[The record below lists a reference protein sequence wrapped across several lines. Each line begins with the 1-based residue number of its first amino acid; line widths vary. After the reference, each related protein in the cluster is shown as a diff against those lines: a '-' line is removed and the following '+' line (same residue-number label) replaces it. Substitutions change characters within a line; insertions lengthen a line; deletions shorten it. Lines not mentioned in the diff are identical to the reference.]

1 MELRHLR
8 YFIAAAEEEHFGR
21 ASEKLHVTRPAV
33 SQIIADLE
41 GELAI
46 QLFERIAHRVKLTP
60 AGRKLLPDIKAV
72 MHTLTEAI
80 DAARKVS
87 EGKSGTLNIGYGTL
101 TLHNTL
107 FRDSIKRF
115 RELHPDVSLR
125 LVGMATH
132 QQPQALAEGR
142 IHVGFMHFGLS
153 QPAPLRQRGASYP
166 RVDES
171 HLTCHTIETGS
182 LGVIMEMGH
191 PLARRAHLTLEQLAG
206 ERFVVVTDSGASPG
220 HGMLFSRCQQ
230 AGFEPD
236 VMQEV
241 DSISTLLN
249 LVAVDLGVALIVMGP
264 NFSYPPPLHVVP
276 LRGVG
281 YATRFSLGWLKD
293 RRDPLIDALLQTVK
307 DTAAAR

>member
-41 GELAI
+41 AELEI
-46 QLFERIAHRVKLTP
+46 QLFERKAHRVKLTP

-72 MHTLTEAI
+72 MYTLTEAI

-87 EGKSGTLNIGYGTL
+87 EGKSGTLIVGYGTL

-115 RELHPDVSLR
+115 RERHPDVSLR

-142 IHVGFMHFGLS
+142 IHVGFMHFGMP
-153 QPAPLRQRGASYP
+153 QAAPLRERGASYP
-166 RVDES
+166 PVDET
-171 HLTCHTIETGS
+171 HLTSHTIETGS
-182 LGVIMEMGH
+182 LGVIMETSH
-191 PLARRAHLTLEQLAG
+191 PLAGRAHLTLEQLAS

-220 HGMLFSRCQQ
+220 YGMLFSLCQQ

-249 LVAVDLGVALIVMGP
+249 LVAVNLGVALIVMGR
-264 NFSYPPPLHVVP
+264 NFTYPPPLHVVP
-276 LRGVG
+276 VRGVG
-281 YATRFSLGWLKD
+281 YSTRFSLGWLKD

-307 DTAAAR
+307 EAAASR